1 MHKLVFSSVFSC
13 IYAGKKGAYSFF
25 NSFFLWLTY
34 INTPPFS
41 IPDFF
46 SGQVFFVLVVCAAVD
61 VLRLW
66 SLNFKTS
73 LPQFLLHSNLIDRS
87 SKTTNNFSRLTEG
100 ARQERCE
107 KKNRLFP
114 NPVGKITITSRREM
128 RDPNASLC
136 SDFKASVSRKRDR
149 HPCILQSSSTW
160 FRLLT
165 VVVNASRISK

>member
-1 MHKLVFSSVFSC
+1 MHKLVLSSVFSC

-25 NSFFLWLTY
+25 NSFLLWLTY

-46 SGQVFFVLVVCAAVD
+46 SGRFFFVLVVCAAVD
-61 VLRLW
+61 VLRPW

-73 LPQFLLHSNLIDRS
+73 LPQLLLHSNLIDRS

-100 ARQERCE
+100 ARQKRCE
-107 KKNRLFP
+107 KNRLFP
-114 NPVGKITITSRREM
+114 NPVGKITITLRCEM
-128 RDPNASLC
+128 RDHNASLC

-149 HPCILQSSSTW
+149 HSCILQSSSTW